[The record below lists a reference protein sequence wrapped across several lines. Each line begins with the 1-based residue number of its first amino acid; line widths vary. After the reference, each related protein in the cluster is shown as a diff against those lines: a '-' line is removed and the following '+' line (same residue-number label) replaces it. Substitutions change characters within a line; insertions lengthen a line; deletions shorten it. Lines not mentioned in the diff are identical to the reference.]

1 MSINLDTHKAPRP
14 QRQPM
19 PELPPCVRNY
29 FEYVRGN
36 PEISGRVP
44 IAYLDKLWSQAKEF
58 SQRNGVACPIHHEE
72 VEALRIVLEAR
83 VATSQATAIE
93 IAGVG

>member
-14 QRQPM
+14 HRKVM

-36 PEISGRVP
+36 PEIAGRVP
-44 IAYLDKLWSQAKEF
+44 IDYLDKVWSQAEDF
-58 SQRNGVACPIHHEE
+58 AQRNGVECPIHHEE
-72 VEALRIVLEAR
+72 MEALRVVLEAKM
-83 VATSQATAIE
+83 ATSQPTVMEIE
-93 IAGVG
+93 GVA

>member
-14 QRQPM
+14 QRKPI
-19 PELPPCVRNY
+19 PELPPFVRNY

-44 IAYLDKLWSQAKEF
+44 IDYLDTLWSQAREF
-58 SQRNGVACPIHHEE
+58 ALRNGVDCPIHLEE
-72 VEALRIVLEAR
+72 MEALRIVVETR
-83 VATSQATAIE
+83 MATSQAAPLEIE
-93 IAGVG
+93 SLA

>member
-14 QRQPM
+14 NRKPM

-36 PEISGRVP
+36 PDISGRVP
-44 IAYLDKLWSQAKEF
+44 IDYLDRLWSQAKDF
-58 SQRNGVACPIHHEE
+58 AQRNGVECPIHHEE

-83 VATSQATAIE
+83 MAGPQAMTMEAEGVA
-93 IAGVG
+93 